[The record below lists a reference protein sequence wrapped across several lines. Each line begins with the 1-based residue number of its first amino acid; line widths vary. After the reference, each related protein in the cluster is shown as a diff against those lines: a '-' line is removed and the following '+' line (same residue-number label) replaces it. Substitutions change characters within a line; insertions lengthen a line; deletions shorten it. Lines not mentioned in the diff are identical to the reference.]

1 MIAPLHSEIGL
12 RTAAPTARADRII
25 VVFRNDDPSAIS
37 DLAHEQLICAMF
49 EEFGVPQ
56 TIGVIPNVAL
66 GEHRDPNA
74 RGERSLETHPEMV
87 ALLRRHCDV
96 VGSEIALHGYTHRTS
111 PLSIPAR
118 REFFEF
124 RDEDAFVQGRKLARG
139 MEIVE
144 KSLGVRPLTFIPP
157 WNRLDR
163 GTVAA
168 CGQNGLSIVSAGAFA
183 PVDAGMAAL
192 GTDCDL
198 FNFPAFFEQAAASD
212 QRIFLRIL
220 FHSCTTRT
228 PQELA
233 ALRRALELATS
244 PQCRVMTIA
253 QAVRAYPA
261 EIAAVNEAGR
271 NVIAQDMLHGSTRA
285 SAELCRRAARTLK
298 RPDALGSMLDQS
310 ARLYRAGRYHESAQL
325 GVEIDR
331 AASRLV
337 MRWLLLVVACGFVAG
352 VILSAGLW
360 STEAMTRLVA
370 WAALV
375 SATVG
380 VAELLRK
387 RATAP
392 DTRRMIR
399 TSGWA
404 AILGVN
410 GAFVVAELIRDQFT
424 L

>member
-1 MIAPLHSEIGL
+1 MVAPLHTEIGL
-12 RTAAPTARADRII
+12 RTATATARVDRII

-37 DLAHEQLICAMF
+37 DLEHERRVCAMF

-66 GEHRDPNA
+66 GEHRDPNG

-87 ALLRRHCDV
+87 ALLRRHREA

-118 REFFEF
+118 REYFEF
-124 RDEDAFVQGRKLARG
+124 RDEDSFVQGRKLARG
-139 MEIVE
+139 LEIIE

-163 GTVAA
+163 GTIAA

-198 FNFPAFFEQAAASD
+198 FNFPLFFEQALASD

-253 QAVRAYPA
+253 QVVRAYPT
-261 EIAAVNEAGR
+261 EVAAVNEAGR

-285 SAELCRRAARTLK
+285 TAELCRRAARKLK
-298 RPDALGSMLDQS
+298 RSDAIGAMLNQS
-310 ARLYRAGRYHESAQL
+310 ARLYRIGRYHESAQL

-331 AASRLV
+331 AARGLIL
-337 MRWLLLVVACGFVAG
+337 RWLLLMIVCGFVAG
-352 VILSAGLW
+352 MIFSAGVW
-360 STEAMTRLVA
+360 TTDAMTRLAA
-370 WAALV
+370 WLALV
-375 SATVG
+375 AMVVG
-380 VAELLRK
+380 VAELLRR

-410 GAFVVAELIRDQFT
+410 GAFVVAEFIRDQFA